1 MSDPTDDMV
10 DAAAKLLGIPLDP
23 AWKPEVKT
31 QLEVILRH
39 ARTVAEFPLPEDIEP
54 APAFRA

>member
-10 DAAAKLLGIPLDP
+10 DAGARLLGIPLEP

-39 ARTVAEFPLPEDIEP
+39 ARAVAEFPLPEDIEP
-54 APAFRA
+54 APVFRA

>member
-1 MSDPTDDMV
+1 MSDATDDLV
-10 DAAAKLLGIPLDP
+10 EAGATLLGIPLDP

-39 ARTVAEFPLPEDIEP
+39 GRTVAEFPLPEDIEP
-54 APAFRA
+54 APVFRA